1 MSQRSAKLLALVFGA
16 IVCLHPLLPA
26 GTAQYSFRS
35 WNSANGLPDNTIMA
49 MVRTRDGFLWMTTD
63 DGLVRFDGVRF
74 RVFDKTN
81 TPALLSTSFS
91 FSVLMESNDGA
102 LWAGTVDGGVIR
114 YKDGRFESISTRDGL
129 PSNEVLRIDQ
139 DSAGVIYIFTRP
151 GLSKWAGGKL
161 LRVAPQPNSPFNGY
175 LQPNNRQTGFD
186 GSRWGLWRTEGLRL
200 ERFAYGAWQTFPLPP
215 GMKSPGALHIRS
227 IYEDSRG
234 TVWYNAYGY
243 RGQYFRVKGTSL
255 TAYRGF
261 PRDGFVCWQDDDGA
275 LWLSDHQGHA
285 AIWKDG
291 HLRSLSELV
300 TPNLFNTVEDNA
312 GTLWIGTLTEGLLRV
327 TRPLTHMLVP
337 EGAPEGA
344 ATLLLDRDHRVWL
357 GSRGVQYLQGQLLKE
372 IAHTRDRGGRL
383 TFFTAL
389 AQAQDGAILAA
400 SRRGILRIDASG
412 VHPIDLPGGD
422 YGDIMAL
429 LPSQDGSVWVGCK
442 EGLYRIGS
450 GPFLHLASIEGQSPG
465 SVTSIALAEGD
476 ELWVGTS
483 RGLSK
488 LHTANPV
495 SWQMVPGWRYGA
507 VSALF
512 TDARGILWAGTD
524 GYGLVRVAGNSMIDY
539 STRNG
544 LPDNTVA
551 ALLEDDT
558 GDRPYLW
565 LDTRRGLVR
574 IPKSELESYANGD
587 GSPLDSMRLSEADGI
602 VSEHPLFLGQR
613 LALQDQTG
621 QLFFS
626 TRHGVAVF
634 DPRAVEFGRT
644 APMVYVEEHR
654 IDGREVPSEDAI
666 TLRPGQT
673 NLEIHYTGIADLNS
687 DQLLFRY
694 RLAGL
699 DQQWTQAG
707 TERVAVFSRLP
718 VGDYEFEVEA
728 TGSSGMRSEKA
739 AAIPIHVLPRFY
751 QRRWVQIISGLF
763 LLAGLIAL
771 LRYRYSMLR
780 RSQTR
785 QRVFARTLMASQ
797 EAERKRIAAELHD
810 GLGQHLVLIN
820 NLSLMGVQSTDRHAD
835 GDPLYDRIAEQTS
848 EAIDELRTISYNLRP
863 YQLDRLGLTR
873 AIRALSD
880 HGRQIFAGD
889 WTHELDNIDGV
900 IETDLEIAFYRIVQ
914 ECINNIL
921 KHSNATQASIVL
933 RRSDLTLILEIK
945 DNGQGL
951 PTDQSSMAGFGM
963 IGMRERAE
971 ALGGKLQLSTPSGGG
986 TCVIVTVPVPGGTPV
1001 QDKEKQSGLAGEML

>member
-1 MSQRSAKLLALVFGA
+1 MAQRSAKLLALLFGA
-16 IVCLHPLLPA
+16 IVCFHPVLLA
-26 GTAQYSFRS
+26 GTVQYGFRS
-35 WNSANGLPDNTIMA
+35 WNSANGLPDNAIMA
-49 MVRTRDGFLWMTTD
+49 MVRTHDGFLWMTTD
-63 DGLVRFDGVRF
+63 DGIVRFDGVRF

-81 TPALLSTSFS
+81 TPALLSTNFN

-102 LWAGTVDGGVIR
+102 LWAGTVDGGVVR

-139 DSAGVIYIFTRP
+139 DSAGVIYIFTHP
-151 GLSKWAGGKL
+151 GLSKWTGGKL
-161 LRVAPQPNSPFNGY
+161 LRVAPQPNSPFNAY
-175 LQPNNRQTGFD
+175 LQPKASQIGFD

-200 ERFAYGAWQTFPLPP
+200 ERFANGTWKTFPLPP
-215 GMKSPGALHIRS
+215 GMKDPEALRIRS
-227 IYEDSRG
+227 IYQDSRG
-234 TVWYNAYGY
+234 LIWYNALGY
-243 RGQYFRVKGTSL
+243 PNQYFRVKGTSL
-255 TAYRGF
+255 TVYRGL
-261 PRDGFVCWQDDDGA
+261 PHDAFVCWQDDDGA
-275 LWLSDHQGHA
+275 LWLSDHHGRA

-291 HLRSLSELV
+291 HLRSLPELV
-300 TPNLFNTVEDNA
+300 TPYLFSTVEDRA
-312 GTLWIGTLTEGLLRV
+312 GTLWIGTLADGLLRV
-327 TRPLTHMLVP
+327 ARPLTHMLLQ
-337 EGAPEGA
+337 EGAPEFA
-344 ATLLLDRDHRVWL
+344 ATLLLDRDHRLWL
-357 GSRGVQYLQGQLLKE
+357 GSTSVQYLQGQFLRE
-372 IAHTRDRGGRL
+372 IPHTRDRGGRL
-383 TFFTAL
+383 SFFTAL
-389 AQAQDGAILAA
+389 AQTQDGSILAG
-400 SRRGILRIDASG
+400 SHQRILRIDTSG
-412 VHPIDLPGGD
+412 VHEIDLPGGD

-442 EGLYRIGS
+442 EGLYRIGA
-450 GPFLHLASIEGQSPG
+450 GPFLHLASVEGQSPG
-465 SVTSIALAEGD
+465 SVTSIARAEGD
-476 ELWVGTS
+476 DLWVGTS
-483 RGLSK
+483 HGLSK
-488 LHTANPV
+488 LHTANRV

-512 TDARGILWAGTD
+512 TDARGVLWAGTD

-544 LPDNTVA
+544 LPDNRVA

-558 GDRPYLW
+558 GEKPYLW
-565 LDTRRGLVR
+565 LHTRRGLVR
-574 IPKSELESYANGD
+574 ILKSELESYANGD
-587 GSPLDSMRLSEADGI
+587 MSPLDCMRLSEADGI
-602 VSEHPLFLGQR
+602 ASEHALYLGQR

-621 QLFFS
+621 QLLFS
-626 TRHGVAVF
+626 TRHGVVVL
-634 DPRAVEFGRT
+634 DPRAVEMRWT

-654 IDGREVPSEDAI
+654 IDGTEFATQGAI

-728 TGSSGMRSEKA
+728 TGSSGLRSEKA
-739 AAIPIHVLPRFY
+739 ATIPIHILPRFY
-751 QRRWVQIISGLF
+751 QRRWVQIISGLL

-771 LRYRYSMLR
+771 LRYRYSMLL

-785 QRVFARTLMASQ
+785 QQAFARTLMASQ

-820 NLSLMGVQSTDRHAD
+820 NLSLMGAQSTDRHAD
-835 GDPLYDRIAEQTS
+835 GDLLYDRIAEQTS

-880 HGRQIFAGD
+880 HGRQIFPGE
-889 WTHELDNIDGV
+889 WTHELDNIDGI
-900 IETDLEIAFYRIVQ
+900 IESDLEIAFYRIVQ

-921 KHSNATQASIVL
+921 KHSNATRASIVL
-933 RRSDLTLILEIK
+933 RRSDSNLILEIK

-951 PTDQSSMAGFGM
+951 PADQSSITGFGM

-971 ALGGKLQLSTPSGGG
+971 ALGGKLQISVPPGGG
-986 TCVIVTVPVPGGTPV
+986 TSVIVTVPLSSDTPAY
-1001 QDKEKQSGLAGEML
+1001 DKEKQSGLAGEML